1 MSVIAFSV
9 RARADLG
16 GANELVPII
25 DGHELTDMIHAFE
38 RDHRMEERAVSYG
51 GLIPSFFKF
60 GPLRRHFLGQWEFAE
75 PRRKVPLLGC
85 NCGEWGCWPLM
96 ARITVQG
103 GAVVWNEFEQP
114 YRKERDYSGFGPFTF
129 DVAQYQKA
137 LATVRDLG

>member
-9 RARADLG
+9 RARVDLG
-16 GANELVPII
+16 GANELVPVI
-25 DGHELTDMIHAFE
+25 DGRELTDMIHAFE
-38 RDHRMEERAVSYG
+38 RDNRMEERPVSYG

-60 GPLRRHFLGQWEFAE
+60 GPLGRHFLGLWEFAE

-96 ARITVQG
+96 ARITVRDES
-103 GAVVWNEFEQP
+103 VVWNEFEQP

-137 LATVRDLG
+137 LAAVRDLG